1 MNSAV
6 HHRTWDR
13 QYLSLG
19 GTSAVVCLHIN
30 RFIRVGCCTPPG
42 RCHHPWHLPRPERVS
57 CAGFLREAPKLCSA
71 SSTVIGANMPR
82 HRGYISCKRMLP
94 TVRVLTEVAR
104 LLEAASDPQWWPR
117 QVAKAEAWIANP
129 VPCIKERTAQP
140 RDFRCEECGSS
151 FLLRKHL
158 HLQMAKSHRIFSPAR
173 HFTLSPACMM
183 VWQHQAKPATPQT
196 VAAVPGYGRPSHSSP
211 GLQSDP

>member
-1 MNSAV
+1 MGSTV
-6 HHRTWDR
+6 SLPWRH
-13 QYLSLG
+13 LS
-19 GTSAVVCLHIN
+19 
-30 RFIRVGCCTPPG
+30 R
-42 RCHHPWHLPRPERVS
+42 RVS
-57 CAGFLREAPKLCSA
+57 AHQQVHPCRVLYAARAVSPPLALAKARARFLCRLFERGPKALLRILYCHWCQHA
-71 SSTVIGANMPR
+71 SSSWLYQLQADVTYCP
-82 HRGYISCKRMLP
+82 SLDSFLP
-94 TVRVLTEVAR
+94 AGKEVAR